1 MLIQYSAP
9 ANKEKYAKYK
19 AIIVFVAVV
28 PIIAQAVEA
37 ATDFYLIEKV
47 LQKSI
52 GFQVLS
58 VLLST
63 MLVAAFSIG
72 LYACYIAFLRSSSW
86 VGLKGLF
93 ALATTLLAG
102 AIFYLSTAGATEAM
116 KDFQTHTPTLIDI
129 AAIDS
134 TKEARVEKLN
144 QQFSRD
150 SSIIADKY
158 AKIESSYAKY
168 AYLKKT
174 ATKQAVWN
182 KEATR
187 GQLKNEE
194 AALQDSLAKLAMMQA
209 KEFDDLKNSHSF
221 LVLGLNNSFTKE
233 IGKANEKNDAEVA
246 LVSSLNSK
254 KQFAAWLIAA
264 VCLPIF
270 FIFNFLAERL
280 RKECGI
286 VPIIKAEG
294 SADDPIRNL
303 KFAISDAIKAR
314 LNNFAVS
321 IHKKLAPRIK
331 REFGDNIQITQ
342 TNAFTPPPAAS
353 GTPIA
358 TNKQR
363 PIGFNIKEEP
373 EEDDIDAMLQE
384 LSVLDVSKLMKNNR
398 NWHVRAT
405 QAGTPQARAQNAAKT
420 IAAEIILKK
429 SGIKTIRSGTSI
441 TYEQ

>member
-9 ANKEKYAKYK
+9 KNKEKYAKYK

-28 PIIAQAVEA
+28 PVIAQCVEA

-47 LQKSI
+47 LTNSI
-52 GFQVLS
+52 GFRFLS
-58 VLLST
+58 IVISIL
-63 MLVAAFSIG
+63 LVAAFSVG
-72 LYACYIAFLRSSSW
+72 LYSTYIAFLRSTW
-86 VGLKGLF
+86 GWLKGFF
-93 ALATTLLAG
+93 ALATLLLAG
-102 AIFYLSTAGATEAM
+102 AIFYLSTMGATEAM
-116 KDFQTHTPTLIDI
+116 KDFKTHTPTLIDV

-134 TKEARVEKLN
+134 TKEARIAKLN

-158 AKIESSYAKY
+158 AKIESSYSKY
-168 AYLKKT
+168 AYLKKK

-209 KEFDDLKNSHSF
+209 KEFDNLKNSHSF
-221 LVLGLNNSFTKE
+221 LVLEFNNSFTKE
-233 IGKANEKNDAEVA
+233 IGKANERNDAEVA

-286 VPIIKAEG
+286 EPIIKAEG

-303 KFAISDAIKAR
+303 QFAISDAIKAR

-321 IHKKLAPRIK
+321 LHRKIAPKVK
-331 REFGDNIQITQ
+331 REFGDVHQVTE
-342 TNAFTPPPAAS
+342 AFRPPVA

-363 PIGFNIKEEP
+363 PIGFNVPEA

-420 IAAEIILKK
+420 IAAEMILKK
-429 SGIKTIRSGTSI
+429 AGIKTIREGNTI